1 MPVRPSRP
9 RPAFPPPPS
18 SATFRTIAIVFLGI
32 TALVAIG
39 ALWLSSVQARI
50 VVTVKPDV
58 SNIQTAI
65 EVARSPESGQLQGRV
80 VRVTQDSIEDVPVSA
95 SARSEVAFTGT
106 VTGTVRIVNNYSRAQ
121 TLVQK
126 TRLLTSDGRLYRID
140 KTVTLQPKESAT
152 VPAYADQSGASYA
165 LNGAVKF
172 KIPGLWEGIQDFIYA
187 ERVSGFSAAPGSGPP
202 IVTSADLE
210 KSLSALEE
218 KVYAQ
223 ATKILLAEAGSTTD
237 TKAIFTRRVVDKKA
251 NVLAG
256 QAADRFLASVKLEV
270 TGVIV
275 PKADLEAFLRQ
286 SLRSNVEGREV
297 TDLNLDAV
305 SFTVDRAET
314 VPERAK
320 IAISAQTV
328 SKLTAKSPDL
338 ALDRLTGLP
347 IADAEKQLK
356 EVDGVE
362 DVAIKISPGWITRL
376 PKMEERIEMVVK

>member
-1 MPVRPSRP
+1 M
-9 RPAFPPPPS
+9 
-18 SATFRTIAIVFLGI
+18 FLGI

-80 VRVTQDSIEDVPVSA
+80 VRGTFDQIEDVPVS
-95 SARSEVAFTGT
+95 SSSDRSQVAFTGT

-140 KTVTLQPKESAT
+140 KTVTLQPKETAT

-172 KIPGLWEGIQDFIYA
+172 KIPGLWEGIQEFIYA
-187 ERVSGFSAAPGSGPP
+187 ERVSGFSAAAGSGLP
-202 IVTSADLE
+202 IVTAGDLE
-210 KSLSALEE
+210 KAQSALEE

-223 ATKILLAEAGSTTD
+223 ATKTLLAEAGSATD
-237 TKAIFTRRVVDKKA
+237 TKAIFTRRVVEKKA

-314 VPERAK
+314 SPERAK
-320 IAISAQTV
+320 LAISAQTV

-347 IADAEKQLK
+347 IADAEKK
-356 EVDGVE
+356 IREVDGVE

-376 PKMEERIEMVVK
+376 PKMEERIEMIVK